1 MIIGKFTLQGD
12 YTGQIAGF
20 GLTVSGVTI
29 RPVAQKTKL
38 GPEFI
43 VTADNGAEIGTA
55 WKRIHSKTRKPYLGV
70 KLDGPTLIEPIY
82 CGLIRESNGAYL
94 LVWNRRDEEPSTD
107 VIT

>member
-12 YTGQIAGF
+12 YTGQITGF

-55 WKRIHSKTRKPYLGV
+55 W
-70 KLDGPTLIEPIY
+70 
-82 CGLIRESNGAYL
+82 
-94 LVWNRRDEEPSTD
+94 
-107 VIT
+107 